1 MCPRLLVKVVHV
13 MWFHYYIYCLLLVSL
28 LYLQLFRKRKI
39 MEPESWERLMKIIFF
54 FSFAAAIIP
63 MLLPQ
68 EIVDGRPIP
77 VLLRDRPM
85 DYHMF
90 LISTLFGFVGSF
102 GALFNQH
109 RPKVERF
116 YRIIAV
122 ASMLSAVAIVIYSL
136 VFRFFFL
143 GRGWV
148 WPLMYSNRLSN
159 PKRI

>member
-1 MCPRLLVKVVHV
+1 
-13 MWFHYYIYCLLLVSL
+13 
-28 LYLQLFRKRKI
+28 

-54 FSFAAAIIP
+54 ISFAAAIIP

-136 VFRFFFL
+136 VFRFCFL
-143 GRGWV
+143 GRG
-148 WPLMYSNRLSN
+148 
-159 PKRI
+159 